1 LQCHVYHSAVDE
13 VVASSLFEGAVTV
26 IYIVLMNCKSMLEP
40 LSNSY
45 GENLMVLYFNTM
57 IKNFDLGISSDYPVP
72 GQIVSSCAIVISA
85 VKHHDYF
92 SFRLPC

>member
-1 LQCHVYHSAVDE
+1 
-13 VVASSLFEGAVTV
+13 
-26 IYIVLMNCKSMLEP
+26 MLER

-57 IKNFDLGISSDYPVP
+57 IEFFDLGISSNYP
-72 GQIVSSCAIVISA
+72 GQNVSSCAIVISV
-85 VKHHDYF
+85 VKHQDYF